1 MTVHVSDE
9 ETVCITVHKSTYE
22 RLEGVLRDLGV
33 ESVTDFLT
41 AVAEGSFGVYDM
53 SESLDEDLAR
63 EQALQEEAFNY
74 DQEVKRLCILHF
86 FKEPRY
92 VIDMSRYRGMIDMAP
107 GLEIKVRA
115 GLDKYLDERKILSDI
130 YLRVRNHFQVGAYTA
145 YLHGELTEFRN
156 SLPPLPSLTDIDDR
170 FQIEITDVYRRAD
183 STVAKRI
190 GQGMP

>member
-1 MTVHVSDE
+1 MTFHASDE
-9 ETVCITVHKSTYE
+9 ETVCINVHKGTYE
-22 RLEGVLRDLGV
+22 RLEVILRDLGV
-33 ESVTDFLT
+33 GSLTDFLE
-41 AVAEGSFGVYDM
+41 AIAEGNFGIYDM
-53 SESLDEDLAR
+53 NESFDEDLAR
-63 EQALQEEAFNY
+63 EQEIQEEALNY
-74 DQEVKRLCILHF
+74 DQKVKRLCILHF

-107 GLEIKVRA
+107 GLDTNVRA
-115 GLDKYLDERKILSDI
+115 GLEKYLDERKILSDV
-130 YLRVRNHFQVGAYTA
+130 YLKVRNHFQVGAFAA